1 MNIILCIDD
10 KNGMLFN
17 RRRQSR
23 DSVLCERVLA
33 HSSKSNLWI
42 NEYSSSLF
50 SPDNVK
56 IDENFLEKA
65 GDGDYCFIENVDF
78 QPFLDKAERIIIYRW
93 NRVYPSD
100 KKFDDSVLAS
110 RRLIESTDFK
120 GSSHEKITEEIY
132 E

>member
-1 MNIILCIDD
+1 MNIVICIDD

-50 SPDNVK
+50 SPDTVK
-56 IDENFLEKA
+56 VDKNFFEKA
-65 GDGDYCFIENVDF
+65 EDGDYCFIEDDDF
-78 QPFLDKAERIIIYRW
+78 LPYLNKIKRIIIYRW